1 MAEERETAS
10 VRAAFEKHFG
20 LAPDVVAY
28 SPGRVNLLGEHTD
41 YNGGFVLPM
50 ALRGLGVS
58 IALGKGDKP
67 GVIEAYSDTFAET
80 EIRNIEDGR
89 QGRWSDYLLGCLK
102 AVAAEDVARTGLCV
116 ALETTLPMG
125 AGLSSSAALEVVSIK
140 AALALYGRQMSAVDV
155 AVKARAVENDFVGMP
170 CGIMDQFASS
180 VGDPGVAMFL
190 NTNTLAYELVTT
202 SADHAFVIIASGV
215 SHQLV
220 DGGEDGYA
228 TRVAECKAA
237 CAALQVEMLSDL
249 GPSDLDRINAIPE
262 PLNRRARHIINDNQH
277 VLEGV
282 AALKAHD
289 MARFGELMIASHA
302 SQRDDYQIT
311 VAETDLIAE
320 TALSFGA
327 LGARQTGGGWG
338 GSVVALIEKDK
349 ADEFC
354 KRIVARFEKA
364 SILAVT

>member
-1 MAEERETAS
+1 M
-10 VRAAFEKHFG
+10 
-20 LAPDVVAY
+20 VAY

-58 IALGKGDKP
+58 MALGKGDKP
-67 GVIEAYSDTFAET
+67 GVIEAYSDTFDQT
-80 EIRNIEDGR
+80 EIRDISDDRE
-89 QGRWSDYLLGCLK
+89 GRWSDYLLGCLK
-102 AVAAEDVARTGLCV
+102 AVAYEDVAGTGLRV

-140 AALALYGRQMSAVDV
+140 AVLALYGREMNAIDV
-155 AVKARAVENDFVGMP
+155 AVQARAVENDFAGMP

-190 NTNTLAYELVTT
+190 NTRTLAYELVKT
-202 SADHAFVIIASGV
+202 SPDYAFVIIASGV

-220 DGGEDGYA
+220 DGGEDGYS

-237 CAALQVEMLSDL
+237 CKALHVDMLSDL
-249 GPSDLDRINAIPE
+249 GPGDLERINAIPD

-277 VLEGV
+277 VLDGV
-282 AALKAHD
+282 AALSAGD
-289 MARFGELMIASHA
+289 MAKFGELMIASHA

-311 VAETDLIAE
+311 VAKTDAIAE

-349 ADEFC
+349 VDAFC
-354 KRIVARFEKA
+354 ERILATFDKA